1 MEVNAQG
8 QKAVRDPID
17 CFLEYPLVFTR
28 TVGGARQD
36 DITDLFAG
44 RLYGKIAEK
53 TEARASM
60 CRLMI
65 TRRAGIAALGA
76 ATLKVRAREE
86 VTSAAA

>member
-8 QKAVRDPID
+8 QKAVRDLID

-65 TRRAGIAALGA
+65 TRPGIAALGA
-76 ATLKVRAREE
+76 ATLKLRAREE
-86 VTSAAA
+86 MTSAAA